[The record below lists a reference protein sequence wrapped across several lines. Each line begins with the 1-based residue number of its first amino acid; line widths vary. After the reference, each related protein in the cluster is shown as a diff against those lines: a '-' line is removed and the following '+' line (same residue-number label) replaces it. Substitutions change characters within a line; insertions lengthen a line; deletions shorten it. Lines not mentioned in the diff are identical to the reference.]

1 MVEVTT
7 ILQDELD
14 GFVRY
19 SRLGL
24 FQMAE
29 EVYGWILMN
38 EEALFPVTVERAIS
52 FLEQGRYGDL
62 SRFLGRKLDEADE
75 LKFEQNEIASLTLLK
90 RLADLHGDGDLH
102 SALEV
107 ARSWRQTATTSL
119 TPDNLSAVDVS

>member
-1 MVEVTT
+1 MVKVTT
-7 ILQDELD
+7 SLQDELD

-29 EVYGWILMN
+29 EVYGWILVN

-62 SRFLGRKLDEADE
+62 STFLGRKLNEADE
-75 LKFEQNEIASLTLLK
+75 LKFEQNEIASL
-90 RLADLHGDGDLH
+90 
-102 SALEV
+102 ALNI
-107 ARSWRQTATTSL
+107 WRIFMVVETFKV
-119 TPDNLSAVDVS
+119 P